1 MNEFH
6 LNSNIFIQE
15 DAFENVVCEMA
26 AIVSRGMSSCVVS
39 HCLLLTVVKEPKWG
53 PGNVWEYKVLWLILN
68 L

>member
-39 HCLLLTVVKEPKWG
+39 HCLLLTAGWAD
-53 PGNVWEYKVLWLILN
+53 NQTC
-68 L
+68 